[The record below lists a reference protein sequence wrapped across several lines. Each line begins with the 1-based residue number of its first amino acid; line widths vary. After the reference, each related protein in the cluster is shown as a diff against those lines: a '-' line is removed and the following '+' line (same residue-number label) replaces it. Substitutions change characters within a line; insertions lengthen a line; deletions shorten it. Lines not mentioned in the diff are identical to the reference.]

1 MFFWNPTRAR
11 KTKLKLPKGFFLLRD
26 GMSLEMF
33 FFFFLVVIENLLY
46 GIKQPRVSCNVV
58 DQPFGILCRHLSRL
72 TSWYGGLKIV
82 RVRESDIPEI

>member
-1 MFFWNPTRAR
+1 MFFCNPTQAL
-11 KTKLKLPKGFFLLRD
+11 KTKLKLSKGFFLLRD
-26 GMSLEMF
+26 GISLEMF

-72 TSWYGGLKIV
+72 TSWCGSLKIV